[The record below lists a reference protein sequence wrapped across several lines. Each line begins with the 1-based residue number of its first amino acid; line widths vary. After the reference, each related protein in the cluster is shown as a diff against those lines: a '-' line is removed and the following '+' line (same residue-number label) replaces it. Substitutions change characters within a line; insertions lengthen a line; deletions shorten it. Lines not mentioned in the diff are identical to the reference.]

1 MRDPGNEVA
10 TPTVYSVGV
19 IVVTVGIVRSAD
31 HTVLFSTCRI
41 METSSFLIVG
51 LLALYMMPTAL
62 TLECYDCTDIPGY
75 SGVGKCNDENIRSI
89 TCDTFLDRCMTIKGT
104 MAVPN
109 AGSLDFQL
117 KNCSSS
123 IVCSPDSPYNSK

>member
-10 TPTVYSVGV
+10 TPIVYSVGV

-51 LLALYMMPTAL
+51 LLALYMMPTGEL
-62 TLECYDCTDIPGY
+62 TQL
-75 SGVGKCNDENIRSI
+75 NLLDEN
-89 TCDTFLDRCMTIKGT
+89 
-104 MAVPN
+104 V
-109 AGSLDFQL
+109 
-117 KNCSSS
+117 
-123 IVCSPDSPYNSK
+123 